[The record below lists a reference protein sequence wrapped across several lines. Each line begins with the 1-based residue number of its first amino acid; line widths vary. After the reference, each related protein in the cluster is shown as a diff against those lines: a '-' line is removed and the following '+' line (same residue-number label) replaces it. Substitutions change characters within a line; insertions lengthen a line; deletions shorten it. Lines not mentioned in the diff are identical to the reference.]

1 MITLLLILCLIMA
14 IVPFVW
20 SSARAVSTSAVI
32 MSTLVFGVGAY
43 AAWPT
48 LWGAPTILSGGLW
61 YLDSLS
67 SLMVLLITFVQWT
80 ATISSMSYLKEE
92 VDENAVTVP
101 MVRRYYALLGLFV
114 LAMLATIVSNNLG
127 FMWVALE
134 ATTLATALLVAF
146 YARQGSLEAA
156 WKYLILCST
165 GISLGLIGL
174 LCVYYAASVV
184 NAATGLQAIDWTHLF
199 TIAPTLSP
207 ALMRVAFAFILI
219 GYGTKVGL
227 VPMHAWLPDAHSR
240 APSPISGVLSGVLLN
255 AALFAILRYKA
266 LVDGSMGSNLWTNE
280 LLLWFGVLSVIVPAA
295 FILLQTDY
303 KRLLAYSS
311 IEHMGLMAFS
321 IGLGGVGVIA
331 GVIHMIGHALTKSM
345 LFFDAGNILLRFKST
360 KFARVGDVMRVL
372 PYSGAFFLVGLLAL
386 LAVPPSPLFM
396 SEYLIISTG
405 IVNHPWAMMIVLIAL
420 TIILAGFVNLFM
432 PFLFS
437 RAHLAES
444 EAVVPEEVGEHWGIS
459 HMAFSLHVV
468 LIAAIGVFLWTT
480 PGQTLLVHLAA
491 VIT

>member
-1 MITLLLILCLIMA
+1 MITSLLVLCLIMA
-14 IVPFVW
+14 LQAFVGRTQRTV
-20 SSARAVSTSAVI
+20 SAGAFV
-32 MSTLVFGVGAY
+32 MSTLVFGVAVY
-43 AAWPT
+43 AVWPT
-48 LWGAPTILSGGLW
+48 LTGPSAVLSNGLW

-67 SLMVLLITFVQWT
+67 SLLVLLIGFVQWT
-80 ATISSMSYLKEE
+80 ATLTSISYLKEE
-92 VDENAVTVP
+92 AAEGLVTLP
-101 MVRRYYALLGLFV
+101 QVRRYYALLGLFV
-114 LAMLATIVSNNLG
+114 LSMLATIVSNNLG

-134 ATTLATALLVAF
+134 ATTLATALLVGF

-174 LCVYYAASVV
+174 LCVYYAASIGGMEI
-184 NAATGLQAIDWTHLF
+184 GLHTIDWTHLF
-199 TIAPTLSP
+199 SIAPTLSP
-207 ALMRVAFAFILI
+207 ELMRVAFAFILI

-266 LVDGSMGSNLWTNE
+266 LVDGSVGSSVWTNE
-280 LLLWFGVLSVIVPAA
+280 LLVWFGVLSCLVPAA

-311 IEHMGLMAFS
+311 IEHMGLMVFS
-321 IGLGGVGVIA
+321 IGLGGVGVVA

-345 LFFDAGNILLRFKST
+345 LFFAAGNILLRFKST
-360 KFARVGDVMRVL
+360 KFERVAGVMRVL
-372 PYSGAFFLVGLLAL
+372 PYTGAIFLVGILAL

-396 SEYLIISTG
+396 SEYLMISTG
-405 IVNHPWAMMIVLIAL
+405 IVHHPIAMGIVLVAL
-420 TIILAGFVNLFM
+420 TIILAGFIRLVM

-437 RAHLAES
+437 REAPS
-444 EAVVPEEVGEHWGIS
+444 DPEAVLPEEAGEHWGLS
-459 HMAFSLHVV
+459 HVAMSLHVV
-468 LIAAIGVFLWTT
+468 LLIAIGIFLWT
-480 PGQTLLVHLAA
+480 PAGQLLLAHLAV
-491 VIT
+491 VIS

>member
-14 IVPFVW
+14 IVPFIG
-20 SSARAVSTSAVI
+20 SSARAISTSAVAV
-32 MSTLVFGVGAY
+32 STLVFAMGVY

-48 LWGAPTILSGGLW
+48 LLGSSVVLSGGLW

-67 SLMVLLITFVQWT
+67 SLMVLLISFVQWT

-92 VDENAVTVP
+92 VEENAVSVP
-101 MVRRYYALLGLFV
+101 MLRRYFALLGLFV
-114 LAMLATIVSNNLG
+114 LSMLATVVSNNLG

-134 ATTLATALLVAF
+134 ATTLATAFLVAF

-165 GISLGLIGL
+165 GISLGLMGL
-174 LCVYYAASVV
+174 LCVYYAASAVDVV
-184 NAATGLQAIDWTHLF
+184 EGLKAIEWTHLF
-199 TIAPTLSP
+199 SIAPTLSP
-207 ALMRVAFAFILI
+207 DLLRVAFAFILI

-240 APSPISGVLSGVLLN
+240 APSPISGILSGVLLN

-266 LVDGSMGSNLWTNE
+266 LVDGSMGSNVWTND
-280 LLLWFGVLSVIVPAA
+280 LLLWFGVLSVLVPAA

-331 GVIHMIGHALTKSM
+331 GAIHMIGHALIKSM

-360 KFARVGDVMRVL
+360 KFERVGDVMRIM
-372 PYSGAFFLVGLLAL
+372 PYSGAFFLIGILAL
-386 LAVPPSPLFM
+386 LAVPPSPLFL

-405 IVNHPWAMMIVLIAL
+405 IVDHPIAMVLVLVAL
-420 TIILAGFVNLFM
+420 TIILAGFVRLFM
-432 PFLFS
+432 PMLFS
-437 RAHLAES
+437 REYLKGNAIE
-444 EAVVPEEVGEHWGIS
+444 PEEVGEHWGIS
-459 HMAFSLHVV
+459 HTAFLLHVV
-468 LIAAIGVFLWTT
+468 LILAVGVSLWTA
-480 PGQTLLVHLAA
+480 PGKELLQHLAA